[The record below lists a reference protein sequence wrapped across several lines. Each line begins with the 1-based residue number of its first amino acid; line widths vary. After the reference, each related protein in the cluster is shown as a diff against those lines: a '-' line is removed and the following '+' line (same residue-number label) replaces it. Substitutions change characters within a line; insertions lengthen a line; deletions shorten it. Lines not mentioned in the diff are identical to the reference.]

1 MSTILREYSKF
12 ARDQFWNMW
21 DIWHSIVSTAH
32 NLYWQCH
39 AINTGLFVN
48 HFTLYVKYWPN
59 LTEYSKFARDQF
71 WNMWDIRHS
80 VLSKGHDSNQWCHT
94 IYSSM
99 SVQYFFDVCP
109 YQQNLI
115 NLIEYSKFA
124 RAQFWNMWN
133 IWHSIVSNDLNLYRQ
148 CHAINS
154 GLFVNNFT
162 LYVKCWQN

>member
-32 NLYWQCH
+32 NLYWQCL

-48 HFTLYVKYWPN
+48 YFTLYVKCWPN

-80 VLSKGHDSNQWCHT
+80 IVSNALNLYDRKWHAINSGLFVNNFTLYVKCW
-94 IYSSM
+94 
-99 SVQYFFDVCP
+99 QY
-109 YQQNLI
+109 YK
-115 NLIEYSKFA
+115 EYSKFA
-124 RAQFWNMWN
+124 RDQFWNMWN